1 MKFLTEQFGIGL
13 VYFLPQRNMRR
24 PALDDRAA
32 QFFLDGKGGMVM
44 QEILR
49 QYGNAILAV
58 VAAGLLIGIFAAV
71 MAGPLSDMFLFYTGS
86 FLSA

>member
-1 MKFLTEQFGIGL
+1 
-13 VYFLPQRNMRR
+13 
-24 PALDDRAA
+24 
-32 QFFLDGKGGMVM
+32 M

-58 VAAGLLIGIFAAV
+58 VAAGLLIGIFVAV
-71 MAGPLSDMFLFYTGS
+71 MAGPLRDMFLFYTGS

>member
-1 MKFLTEQFGIGL
+1 
-13 VYFLPQRNMRR
+13 
-24 PALDDRAA
+24 
-32 QFFLDGKGGMVM
+32 M

-58 VAAGLLIGIFAAV
+58 VAAGLLIAVFAAV
-71 MAGPLSDMFLFYTGS
+71 VTGPLRSMFLLYAGS

>member
-1 MKFLTEQFGIGL
+1 
-13 VYFLPQRNMRR
+13 
-24 PALDDRAA
+24 
-32 QFFLDGKGGMVM
+32 M

-71 MAGPLSDMFLFYTGS
+71 MAGPLSYMFLFYTGS

>member
-1 MKFLTEQFGIGL
+1 
-13 VYFLPQRNMRR
+13 MRR

-71 MAGPLSDMFLFYTGS
+71 IAGPPPEIFFFFLGRFFCAGC
-86 FLSA
+86 

>member
-1 MKFLTEQFGIGL
+1 
-13 VYFLPQRNMRR
+13 
-24 PALDDRAA
+24 
-32 QFFLDGKGGMVM
+32 M

-58 VAAGLLIGIFAAV
+58 VAAGLLIGILAAV